1 MTSMYSHSTFSF
13 PEWIITDLQL
23 LSMQLI
29 PQDILFNSNHALGV
43 CIGIL
48 LLSTAKY
55 SMVEKDILFTI
66 YWPYI
71 CSAST
76 IQWL

>member
-1 MTSMYSHSTFSF
+1 
-13 PEWIITDLQL
+13 
-23 LSMQLI
+23 MQLI
-29 PQDILFNSNHALGV
+29 PQDILFKSNHALGV